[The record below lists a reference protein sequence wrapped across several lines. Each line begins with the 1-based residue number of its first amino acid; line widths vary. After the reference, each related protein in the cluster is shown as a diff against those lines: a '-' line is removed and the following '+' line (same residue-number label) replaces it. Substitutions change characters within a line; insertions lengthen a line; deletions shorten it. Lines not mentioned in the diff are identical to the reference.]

1 MTLVAPHLAKV
12 RGTGADAE
20 SSQRVVLAAA
30 DYLSSKHKR
39 TALAEMYQHIVA
51 DDPTIKPDIRVR
63 VIEAECA
70 LSKQSARYRSDR
82 NRFGERTLVRCLGLT
97 ARKRPKRC
105 SPYCKQKKSN
115 GRIRRIRS
123 TVQIYRTK
131 ISDNYAIVLGGQ
143 MRRSDAVSLAS
154 AARQKGL
161 APDAF
166 AQQDRSWTFVE
177 NATAR

>member
-63 VIEAECA
+63 VIEATATVSESA
-70 LSKQSARYRSDR
+70 LWYAVLASLPGNDLNAARRIA
-82 NRFGERTLVRCLGLT
+82 N
-97 ARKRPKRC
+97 
-105 SPYCKQKKSN
+105 KKSQMA
-115 GRIRRIRS
+115 GS
-123 TVQIYRTK
+123 GGFGQPVQIYRTK